1 MSSPMDSAIM
11 LRLFAGMEERV
22 TRLEERERTYDA
34 RLRSVEE
41 RERQVR
47 TWVLEAEARSRPPP
61 AHVEGQAPP
70 QAPAR
75 TAPAAP
81 PPHRAPAPIDDE
93 RARIVAALEKARW
106 NKRKAADAL
115 GMPRRTLYR
124 RLHEY
129 ELLTDDRN
137 PRPSSS

>member
-1 MSSPMDSAIM
+1 M

-47 TWVLEAEARSRPPP
+47 AWVLEAEARSRPPP
-61 AHVEGQAPP
+61 PAPVDGPAPLQAPGP
-70 QAPAR
+70 

-81 PPHRAPAPIDDE
+81 PPHREPAPPPVDDE

-106 NKRKAADAL
+106 NKRKAAEAL

-129 ELLTDDRN
+129 GLLTDDRN

>member
-1 MSSPMDSAIM
+1 M

-47 TWVLEAEARSRPPP
+47 AWVLEAEARSRPPP
-61 AHVEGQAPP
+61 PAHVEGQAPP
-70 QAPAR
+70 TQAPAP

-81 PPHRAPAPIDDE
+81 APHRAPAPVDDE

-106 NKRKAADAL
+106 NKRKAADTL

-129 ELLTDDRN
+129 GLLTDDRN
-137 PRPSSS
+137 LHPSSS